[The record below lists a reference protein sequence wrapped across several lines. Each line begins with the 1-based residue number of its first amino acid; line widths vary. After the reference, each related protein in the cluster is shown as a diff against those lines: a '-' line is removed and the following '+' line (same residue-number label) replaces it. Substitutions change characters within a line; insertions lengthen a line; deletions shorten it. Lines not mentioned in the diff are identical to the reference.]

1 VQVRGSRKFTYPQSL
16 LLDVLATMVSNV
28 CLNDV
33 DRGRVKTCDFRMKL
47 VENLRHSSS
56 GTTDS

>member
-1 VQVRGSRKFTYPQSL
+1 
-16 LLDVLATMVSNV
+16 VLATMVSNV
-28 CLNDV
+28 CLNDL